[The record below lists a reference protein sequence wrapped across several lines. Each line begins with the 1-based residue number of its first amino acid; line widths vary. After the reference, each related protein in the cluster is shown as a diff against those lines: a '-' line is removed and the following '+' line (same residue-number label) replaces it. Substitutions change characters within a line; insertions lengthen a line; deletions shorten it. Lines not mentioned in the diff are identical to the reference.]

1 MRTNAD
7 LYDHDFYAWVQEQ
20 AALLKAR
27 QFEAI
32 DLDNLIEEVASIARQ
47 ERHLLWHRFRTLL
60 THLVA
65 WWGEIP
71 AHCIQWEGVIAA
83 QRQEIQDIL
92 ADSPSLLKWAY
103 QPQGHSWGHS
113 WVDSIRAARTDAQ
126 ALLARYPHLR
136 PRQETAYARA
146 YPRARRQAARETGLP
161 LATFPEACPWTPEQI
176 LAEDFWPEATP

>member
-1 MRTNAD
+1 MGTNAT

-32 DLDNLIEEVASIARQ
+32 DLDNLIEEVESIARQ

-92 ADSPSLLKWAY
+92 ADSPSLA
-103 QPQGHSWGHS
+103 
-113 WVDSIRAARTDAQ
+113 
-126 ALLARYPHLR
+126 
-136 PRQETAYARA
+136 
-146 YPRARRQAARETGLP
+146 P
-161 LATFPEACPWTPEQI
+161 LALEELAEAWESVRTQSADQWYNAAFPAACPWT
-176 LAEDFWPEATP
+176 LAQVLDEDFWPTADTFRTQKKEARDATGSPLDADHGGVAGVTARAGR

>member
-1 MRTNAD
+1 MGTNAE

-32 DLDNLIEEVASIARQ
+32 DLDNLIEEVESIARQ

-92 ADSPSLLKWAY
+92 ADSPSLA
-103 QPQGHSWGHS
+103 
-113 WVDSIRAARTDAQ
+113 
-126 ALLARYPHLR
+126 
-136 PRQETAYARA
+136 
-146 YPRARRQAARETGLP
+146 P
-161 LATFPEACPWTPEQI
+161 LALEELAEAWESVRTQSADQWYNAAFPAACPWT
-176 LAEDFWPEATP
+176 LAQVLDEDFWPTADTFRTQKKEARDATGSPLDADHGGVA